1 MRLEGDEMEALTAT
15 LTEIRE
21 WLTEYLAARLERSPE
36 EMDTTENLAH
46 SGVDSLTMVA
56 LGLSIEETFEFEIEP
71 DFFSQCLT
79 IDDVA
84 KAVHHRVHAP
94 PGETGGDAV

>member
-1 MRLEGDEMEALTAT
+1 MEAITAT

-21 WLTEYLAARLERSPE
+21 WLTQYLAARLERSPG

-71 DFFSQCLT
+71 DFFSGGLT

-84 KAVHHRVHAP
+84 KAVHDRVHAP
-94 PGETGGDAV
+94 AQETGGDAV